1 MCSEDAVSAATSQNT
16 KPQATGSHLAQT
28 YSKHLTVC
36 YKSNLNR
43 LNCCGVETSE
53 KRLKSQR
60 VEPNK
65 EPNCLKHKK
74 TNQIKVKS

>member
-16 KPQATGSHLAQT
+16 KLQATGSSSNF
-28 YSKHLTVC
+28 SKHLTVE
-36 YKSNLNR
+36 SNLNR

-74 TNQIKVKS
+74 TNQTTVKS